1 MSAVAILSMHTS
13 PLAQP
18 GQGDSGGMNVYVR
31 ELSASLAQAGVD
43 VRVYVRRWAEGLA
56 DRVQIEPGLEVVHVD
71 AGPPELAKEQLPS
84 VVDAFADGVAADL
97 ALRPVDAL
105 HANYW
110 LSAVAAHRLKHELDL
125 PLVATFHTLA
135 RVKADAGDAEPEARV
150 AAEVAVIGCCDAIC
164 ASNPVEAEQLVDLY
178 GASADRIELVPPG
191 VDHAFFSPGDREGAR
206 TALRVDDRPTLLF
219 VGRIQPLKG
228 LTIAVRALAELSD
241 TRARLVVVGGP
252 SGSDGP
258 VELAAVHDL
267 IDALGL
273 RDRVSFVDPQ
283 PHHRLSTYYRAADVV
298 VVPSRSESF
307 GLVALEA
314 AACGV
319 PVVAAAVGGLRTL
332 VVDGVSGF
340 LVDSRE
346 PAAFARSIDALLGDP
361 DRAAEMGRSAAE
373 LADRYS
379 WSTTAGRLRRLY
391 GDLKAR
397 TLVECS

>member
-43 VRVYVRRWAEGLA
+43 VRVYVRRWADHLPS
-56 DRVQIEPGLEVVHVD
+56 RVRIEPGLEVVHID
-71 AGPPELAKEQLPS
+71 AGPVDLSKEQLPT
-84 VVDAFADGVAADL
+84 VVDEFADGVAADL
-97 ALRPVDAL
+97 AGTRVDAL

-135 RVKADAGDAEPEARV
+135 RVKADAGDVEPEARV
-150 AAEVAVIGCCDAIC
+150 RAEVAVIGCCDAIC
-164 ASNPVEAEQLVDLY
+164 ASNPVEADQLVELY
-178 GASADRIELVPPG
+178 GAAADRIELVPPG
-191 VDHAFFSPGDREGAR
+191 VDHAFFSPGDRAGAR
-206 TALRVDDRPTLLF
+206 AALDLDDRPTLLF

-228 LTIAVRALAELSD
+228 LTIAVQALAELTDRRS
-241 TRARLVVVGGP
+241 RLVVVGGP

-258 VELAAVHDL
+258 DELARVRSMVAE
-267 IDALGL
+267 LGL
-273 RDRVSFVDPQ
+273 RDRVTFVEPQ
-283 PHHRLSTYYRAADVV
+283 PHHRLSTFYRAADVV

-307 GLVALEA
+307 GLVVLEA

-332 VVDGVSGF
+332 VDDGVSGH
-340 LVDSRE
+340 LVDSRRPSDFAVRIDE
-346 PAAFARSIDALLGDP
+346 LLADPAAAAAMG
-361 DRAAEMGRSAAE
+361 RAASE
-373 LADRYS
+373 LADRYA

-391 GDLKAR
+391 GDLRAR
-397 TLVECS
+397 ALVECS